1 MANSFPS
8 LRRFW
13 HQVRVRPRLVSSILT
28 GLLMFPIL
36 PASLLASTRALIAW
50 DTGAWLYLAMAWI
63 MMSRAT
69 MAHMRERARQQDD
82 GAPAVLFLTVAAA
95 LASLAAIVVELSGL
109 KDMTVLSQ
117 GSHLAIVAATFLASW
132 LLVHSAFALHYAHAY
147 YISVAG
153 ETGTPLEFPGRDAP
167 VYLDFLYFAVV
178 IGMTSQTADVAIAN
192 TRMRRLVMAQGL
204 ISFVFN
210 TTLLAL
216 TINIAASL
224 LG

>member
-1 MANSFPS
+1 M
-8 LRRFW
+8 
-13 HQVRVRPRLVSSILT
+13 SSVVA

-36 PASLLASTRALIAW
+36 PAKLLVSTRALIAW

-63 MMSRAT
+63 MMARASL
-69 MAHMRERARQQDD
+69 AHMHERARLQDD
-82 GAPAVLFLTVAAA
+82 GAAVVLFLTVAAA

-109 KDMTVLSQ
+109 KDLTVLSQ
-117 GSHLAIVAATFLASW
+117 GTHLAIVAVTFLASW

-147 YISVAG
+147 YVAAVG
-153 ETGTPLEFPGRDAP
+153 EGNPPLEFPGKDAP

-192 TRMRRLVMAQGL
+192 TRMRRLVMAQGM

-216 TINIAASL
+216 TINIASSL